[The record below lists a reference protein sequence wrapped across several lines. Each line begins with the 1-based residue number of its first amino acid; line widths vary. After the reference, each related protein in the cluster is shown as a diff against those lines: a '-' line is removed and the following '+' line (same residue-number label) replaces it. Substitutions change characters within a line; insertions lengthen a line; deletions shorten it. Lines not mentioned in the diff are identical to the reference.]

1 MLFEIV
7 FKFTENVFVICEIDF
22 MVHNSN
28 HGCQF
33 KNCSGVVSLTCQAAF
48 RAAAHSTDGD
58 QNKMKSMPIPV
69 KNVLIVGGGTAGWLT
84 AAFLA
89 RTLGTGAD
97 ANSVRVTLVESKE
110 IGIIGVGE
118 GTFPSIRGTLAAI
131 GIDEARFIRECSA
144 TFKQGIKFTDWVRAP
159 GSPGNDHYFH
169 PFSLP
174 SQRPGGPELLP
185 YWLQGAAAPGA
196 GFAAA
201 ATMQKRVA
209 DAAHGPKR
217 YSDADFMGPL
227 NYAYHFDAGK
237 FASLLSTHA
246 QALGVRH
253 IQATVERVELD
264 ADGAIGAV
272 HLREKDIENGVLT
285 ADLYVDCTGF
295 RAAL

>member
-58 QNKMKSMPIPV
+58 QNKMKSIPTPV

-89 RTLGTGAD
+89 RTLGAGAD
-97 ANSVRVTLVESKE
+97 ENSVLITLVESKE

-131 GIDEARFIRECSA
+131 GIDEARFVSECNA
-144 TFKQGIKFTDWVRAP
+144 TFKQGVKFVDWVRPRGASQP
-159 GSPGNDHYFH
+159 GREHYFH
-169 PFSLP
+169 PFSMP
-174 SQRPGGPELLP
+174 SQRAGGPELLP
-185 YWLQGAAAPGA
+185 YWLQGAAGDAP
-196 GFAAA
+196 FAAV

-209 DAAHGPKR
+209 DASHAPKR
-217 YSDADFMGPL
+217 GGEADFMGAF
-227 NYAYHFDAGK
+227 NYAYHFDAVR
-237 FASLLSTHA
+237 FAALLCTHA
-246 QALGVRH
+246 QSLGVRRV
-253 IQATVERVELD
+253 QATVERVDLA
-264 ADGAIGAV
+264 ADGAIAAVVTGDGAT
-272 HLREKDIENGVLT
+272 LT
-285 ADLYVDCTGF
+285 ADLY
-295 RAAL
+295 